1 MAIIKSIPSR
11 KIINGLSID
20 SSEISVVSELEYTTN
35 GESCI
40 IVRGV
45 LESVITLN
53 SITTDHVVIKSM
65 TKVTIKPSTGKI
77 DEEYDEIIADQYAC
91 IEFRFVGGNWYILS
105 SDGLSSSSSII
116 FLISII
122 YLFLTLLTLMYLSIF
137 FRVLTYTQKKF
148 IRYHN
153 F

>member
-11 KIINGLSID
+11 KIINGLIID
-20 SSEISVVSELEYTTN
+20 SSEISVVSELDYKTN

-45 LESVITLN
+45 SQSVITLN

-65 TKVTIKPSTGKI
+65 TKVTIKPDVGKI
-77 DEEYDEIIADQYAC
+77 DEDYDELVADQYAC

-105 SDGLSSSSSII
+105 SDGLKQS
-116 FLISII
+116 
-122 YLFLTLLTLMYLSIF
+122 
-137 FRVLTYTQKKF
+137 
-148 IRYHN
+148 
-153 F
+153 